1 MMLSPWIVALGLAF
15 WGWETGLLPLA
26 LVMAVLIVGTRLL
39 PRRFDLTS
47 TEFHRALDL
56 CWALGVGGFLLVY
69 SRESVG
75 NVLREFVQWLP
86 AATFPGL
93 LAQVWSQPGQVPTTA
108 LLPFPRW
115 RRRQGEA
122 NPWVDLAPPYVA
134 VSLLSASAAG
144 VGHVGFYAGLV
155 LVLGL
160 ALWTRRARGSP
171 PWLVG
176 SLLAVAVAGGMGI
189 SWALAGLQPWIESRV
204 LEWTSRLDRDRTA
217 SRVSRTAIGQKGW
230 VGGSSRVVLT
240 YRDEGPKPMP
250 RQLHVASFTEW
261 FDGSW
266 YASRSSFE
274 KIEGLTDEWVLDA
287 RPGRAGAVSIELA
300 RGRTTGLLPLP
311 PGTRVIRDLA
321 ANWVERTR
329 LGAVRADLRAGVISY
344 RAEHA
349 AHADWEGEPTDKDRE
364 EIAPTEREVIVALA
378 QELGLAGRSETEVME
393 RIDRFFRTQFKYSL
407 ELVDA
412 TIGDPRVTTPLGR
425 FLLGHRTGH
434 CEYFATA
441 ATLLLRAVGIPA
453 RYATGYSLGP
463 RQSAEGVATVRDSD
477 AHAWVRV
484 WVDGEWRDFDPTP
497 PSDFGSETR
506 SGDWASALGRRWNEW
521 RFQMARW
528 WWLGEKRLLRQA
540 YWLVVPLIAGLVW
553 RFRRIRAA
561 LRRDDAPSGGLVRDD
576 WPGLDSDWYAVEEE
590 LATRG
595 WARREREPMAE
606 WSQRLAAAGW
616 SPEEVGAATQGLGLH
631 QQLRFDPRGL
641 PVTDRGIL
649 RDLAGRLRDLAVR
662 RTEATR
668 L

>member
-26 LVMAVLIVGTRLL
+26 LIMAVLLVATRVL
-39 PRRFDLTS
+39 PRRFDLTAA
-47 TEFHRALDL
+47 EFHRALDL

-69 SRESVG
+69 SRETVG

-86 AATFPGL
+86 VAAFPGL

-144 VGHVGFYAGLV
+144 IGHVGFYAGLV

-160 ALWTRRARGSP
+160 ALWTRRARGAR

-176 SLLAVAVAGGMGI
+176 SLFAVAVAGGIGV
-189 SWALAGLQPWIESRV
+189 SWTLAGLQPWIESRV
-204 LEWTSRLDRDRTA
+204 LEWTSRLDRDRSA
-217 SRVSRTAIGQKGW
+217 SRISRTAIGQKGW

-240 YRDEGPKPMP
+240 CRDEGPKPMP
-250 RQLHVASFTEW
+250 RRLHVASFTEW

-287 RPGRAGAVSIELA
+287 RPGRAGVVSIELA

-311 PGTRVIRDLA
+311 QGTRVLRDLA

-349 AHADWEGEPTDKDRE
+349 PNADWEGEPTEKDHQD
-364 EIAPTEREVIVALA
+364 IPQSEREVIAAVAR
-378 QELGLAGRSETEVME
+378 ELGLVGLTETEAME
-393 RIDRFFRTQFKYSL
+393 RIDRWFRTQFKYSL
-407 ELVDA
+407 ELVEGTTGDA
-412 TIGDPRVTTPLGR
+412 RATTPLGR

-441 ATLLLRAVGIPA
+441 ATLLLRATGVPA
-453 RYATGYSLGP
+453 RYATGYALGP
-463 RQSAEGVATVRDSD
+463 RQGSEEVTTVRDSD

-497 PSDFGSETR
+497 PSDFGTEAR
-506 SGDWASALGRRWNEW
+506 STGWASALARRWNEM
-521 RFQMARW
+521 RFQLARW

-540 YWLVVPLIAGLVW
+540 YWLVVPLIAALMW
-553 RFRRIRAA
+553 RFRRIRSA
-561 LRRDDAPSGGLVRDD
+561 LLQNQTHAGDPNGND
-576 WPGLDSDWYAVEEE
+576 WPGQDSDWYAVEKE
-590 LATRG
+590 LAARG
-595 WARREREPMAE
+595 WARAEREPVSD
-606 WSQRLAAAGW
+606 WRRRLTANGW
-616 SPEEVGAATQGLGLH
+616 SAADAGIAVRGLGLH
-631 QQLRFDPRGL
+631 QRLRFDPQGL
-641 PVTDRGIL
+641 PQTDRGDL
-649 RDLAGRLRDLAVR
+649 RQLSGRLREWVVGR
-662 RTEATR
+662 KEAG
-668 L
+668 